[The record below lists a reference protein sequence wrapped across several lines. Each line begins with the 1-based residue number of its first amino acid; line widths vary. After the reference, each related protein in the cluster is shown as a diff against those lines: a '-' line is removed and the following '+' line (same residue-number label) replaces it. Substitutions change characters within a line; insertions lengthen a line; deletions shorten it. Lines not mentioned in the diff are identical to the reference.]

1 MSDDKLKSLLEIYKA
16 SDNSISKSSKS
27 DLEPLVRA
35 LIASRS
41 KSEKNNLSKEEK
53 IELLEKRYSAFSDKE
68 VFKPGELIKWKP
80 GLRNKGGL
88 KYDDFAIVVDV
99 LQDPI
104 FDTEKDSGSP
114 YFKEPLDMLVAF
126 LDSDNDFIVLHV
138 DSRRMRHA
146 QKSPNN

>member
-16 SDNSISKSSKS
+16 SENSTSKSSKS

-35 LIASRS
+35 WLTSRN

-53 IELLEKRYSAFSDKE
+53 VELLEKRYTAFSDKE
-68 VFKPGELIKWKP
+68 IFKSGELVKWKP

-88 KYDDFAIVVDV
+88 NYDDFAIVVDV
-99 LQDPI
+99 LQEPI
-104 FDTEKDSGSP
+104 FDPEKDSGSP

-138 DSRRMRHA
+138 DSRRMQHA
-146 QKSPNN
+146 ESPNN